1 MNKTSATPMRID
13 FVSDIACPWC
23 AVGLMALE
31 QALERIGDDIQAQIH
46 FQPFEL
52 NPDMGPEG
60 EDAGEYMRNKYNLT
74 EAQRA
79 ENLERIRQ
87 RGAELG
93 FTFHPEGRSRIVN
106 TFDAH
111 RLLHWAGIEGK
122 QSALKHALLRA
133 YFTDR
138 LDVSDHDVLSSI
150 ASDAGLPEAQAR
162 EILESDR
169 YAQDV
174 RAAEQ
179 MFQRSGINAVP
190 SIILNQKHLI
200 SGGQPVEVFER
211 ALREVAAMKG

>member
-1 MNKTSATPMRID
+1 MNTSTGTPMRID
-13 FVSDIACPWC
+13 FVSDVACPWC
-23 AVGLMALE
+23 AVGLASLE
-31 QALERIGDDIQAQIH
+31 QALARIGDDIQAQIY

-52 NPDMGPEG
+52 NPQLGPEG
-60 EDAGEYMRNKYNLT
+60 EDTAEYMAKKYGLT

-79 ENLERIRQ
+79 QNMERIRQ

-122 QSALKHALLRA
+122 QSQLKHALLRA

-138 LDVSDHDVLSSI
+138 ADVSDRDTLLRI
-150 ASDAGLPEAQAR
+150 AGEVGLPQAQAR
-162 EILESDR
+162 DILESDR
-169 YAQDV
+169 YVADV

-179 MFQRSGINAVP
+179 VFQRSGINSVP
-190 SIILNQKHLI
+190 SIILNQRHLI

-211 ALREVAAMKG
+211 ALREVVAGEG